1 MQAMDANQST
11 TRQSSVN
18 HNNTVLLVDDEKHIR
33 LSAGQTL
40 ELAGYAV
47 VALESA
53 EKALDQITDEWCGV
67 LVTDINMPGIDGLE
81 LMRRAH
87 VIDPDLPV
95 ILITGHGD
103 ISMAVS
109 AMRNGAYD
117 FIEKPFSTELLVDI
131 VRRAMEKRALTIEN
145 RRLRQELEAQSAPG
159 PRIIGNTPS
168 VKQLRRLVHTVADT
182 PADILVLAETGTGKD
197 LMARYI
203 HEHSNRRAKN
213 FVAINC
219 GAVPESLIESELFG
233 HEKGAFTDAKSK
245 RIGKFEHANGGTV
258 FLDEIE
264 SMPLALQ
271 VKLLRVLEER
281 TIERLGSNELI
292 QLDIRVIAA
301 SKVDLKEQAERGSFR
316 EDLYY
321 RLNVVRIDI
330 PPLRER
336 LDDIPMLFQHFSI
349 LASTQYGRE
358 VLPLNM
364 ERMHSLMTHDWPGNI
379 RELRNLAER
388 YVLLGESCTF
398 DFDNRPITDST
409 ASGKMTLPEQVER
422 FEKILLQTELSLH
435 GGSIKDTLNSLGLPR
450 KTLYDKMR
458 KYGLDKNDYKA

>member
-1 MQAMDANQST
+1 MQSLNLDQDNINQ
-11 TRQSSVN
+11 
-18 HNNTVLLVDDEKHIR
+18 NNTVLLVDDEKHIR

-40 ELAGYAV
+40 ELAGYSVIALATAEQ
-47 VALESA
+47 ALEH
-53 EKALDQITDEWCGV
+53 ITEQWCGV
-67 LVTDINMPGIDGLE
+67 LVTDINMPGVDGLE
-81 LMRRAH
+81 LMRKARA
-87 VIDPDLPV
+87 IDVDLPV

-145 RRLRQELEAQSAPG
+145 RRLRLELEAQSAPG
-159 PRIIGNTPS
+159 PRIIGNSPS
-168 VKQLRRLVHTVADT
+168 VIQLRRLVNTVADT
-182 PADILVLAETGTGKD
+182 PADILLLAETGSGKD
-197 LMARYI
+197 LLARYI
-203 HEHSNRRAKN
+203 HEHSSRRDKN

-233 HEKGAFTDAKSK
+233 HEKGAFTDAKAK
-245 RIGKFEHANGGTV
+245 RIGKFEHADGGTV

-264 SMPLALQ
+264 SMPLSLQ

-292 QLDIRVIAA
+292 PLNIRVIAA
-301 SKVDLKEQAERGSFR
+301 SKADLKTQAEQGRFR

-321 RLNVVRIDI
+321 RLNVVRVDI
-330 PPLRER
+330 PPLRQR

-358 VLPLNM
+358 VLPLSI
-364 ERMHSLMTHDWPGNI
+364 ERMHSLMTHDWPGNV

-398 DFDNRPITDST
+398 DFDNRPITDSAET
-409 ASGKMTLPEQVER
+409 GQMTLPKQVER
-422 FEKILLQTELSLH
+422 FEKILLQTELARH
-435 GGSIKDTLNSLGLPR
+435 GGSIKDTLSSLGLPR
-450 KTLYDKMR
+450 KTLYDKMC
-458 KYGLDKNDYKA
+458 KYGLDKNDFKV